1 MRFHSGEHGQG
12 LAEYGI
18 IILLVGI
25 AVVAALA
32 LLGPAVGNLYS
43 SVVTGFPGH

>member
-1 MRFHSGEHGQG
+1 MELHRLESGQG

-25 AVVAALA
+25 AVVAALT

-43 SVVTGFPGH
+43 SVVSGFPGY

>member
-1 MRFHSGEHGQG
+1 MDLSRFERGQG

-25 AVVAALA
+25 AVIATLT

-43 SVVTGFPGH
+43 SVVSGFPGY

>member
-1 MRFHSGEHGQG
+1 MRFHKDEHGQG

-43 SVVTGFPGH
+43 SVVTGFPGY